1 MKLNRD
7 HKSYKYYIKY
17 ILKDYCILILVATSQ
32 KRWQG
37 AFGGELKRPH
47 KAAGVSFP
55 GSRNCSNS
63 LLRYSVL
70 CEHFRYPN
78 LLHLEANIRIY
89 VFKFVA
95 SQMEILKQ
103 VEAT

>member
-1 MKLNRD
+1 MRI
-7 HKSYKYYIKY
+7 HVYE

-78 LLHLEANIRIY
+78 LLHLEANLRKHIY

-95 SQMEILKQ
+95 RRMEIMKQ
-103 VEAT
+103 VETT